1 MMDKLEQYIRK
12 NAEAFNDQ
20 EIPEGHLM
28 RFEEILRS
36 AQDDR
41 PGNAQDERAG
51 NAQLWG
57 RGVRRIIWAA
67 AGIAAALAAIIF
79 ISRPADRHEDWF
91 ANVGDDQT
99 EICRAYYEKAGELS
113 YEILANNPDGSLDQS
128 LSSLTEE
135 SVPIIDQLPEDM
147 DPAARSALLKEY
159 YGDLL
164 DGLKMMKNIKQ

>member
-1 MMDKLEQYIRK
+1 MMDNFEEYIRK

-28 RFEEILRS
+28 RFEERLEILRS
-36 AQDDR
+36 VQDDR
-41 PGNAQDERAG
+41 PVKVQHN
-51 NAQLWG
+51 G

-67 AGIAAALAAIIF
+67 AGIAAALVAILF
-79 ISRPADRHEDWF
+79 INRPSDMHEDWF

-128 LSSLTEE
+128 VSSLTEE
-135 SVPIIDQLPEDM
+135 PISIIDQLPEDM
-147 DPAARSALLKEY
+147 DPAVRSAVLKEY
-159 YGDLL
+159 YGNLL
-164 DGLKMMKNIKQ
+164 DGLEMIRNIKQ